1 MKNLPIQIV
10 ETRGEQ
16 DLFWREGLGDNN
28 LPKWAT
34 QATVSAHAG
43 VMAGT
48 FSVVERKFDE
58 REEGDLPVLMVAS
71 LDEKATVRKS
81 FRANV
86 RAVFDRKNKR
96 NVLGKESQKGLLV
109 KVDSKDDLQ
118 AIRRRVDDASRGEG
132 SKDRLCGVAVVEDLQ
147 LFHPFVEEGLDGG
160 NLKVKLVDYHDER
173 LNRKSDEMIRNY
185 GVEHNVAVR
194 RLDYAKE
201 LRLYAIDNASPEVVA
216 AMSTMDA
223 VISVKKMPYFELSV
237 SPEPYNTQLEVKN
250 PNADEDYPRVGI
262 LDSGVEAIPHL
273 APWLD
278 GEEQNIADLAE
289 EDIRHRHGTSV
300 AGIINYG
307 DDLQGER
314 WTGTIPSLITSCVV
328 NTDEDVVRISEEEM
342 VEHIKTAIQQ
352 NPEVKVW
359 NLSQGST
366 IEISEEEFSDFA
378 VAIDDLQK
386 EHQVLICKS
395 AGNMRYDMPGSM
407 RITQGADSVLSLVV
421 GSVAHAKET
430 PEDAEVGQRS
440 PFSRIGL
447 GPSGIT
453 KPDLVHYGGNRS
465 RNTGVSSFSEVGF
478 QTAVFRGTSHST
490 PRVTA
495 LAANLAY
502 RLEREFNP
510 LLVRA
515 LLIHSAGY
523 QNLDGMDND
532 VARAELGFG
541 KPAVLDEILFND
553 PDEFTMILEPVFT
566 DRDYQI
572 QDVPYPKELVGED
585 GYFEGEITVTV
596 VTEPVLRGGERGEYC
611 QSNVDVLLQT
621 YDRMGYYVLGAFGTP
636 RSYRNAERLE
646 NPENVLTKSRYSKGS
661 FKTTELE
668 ERTILCGGDY
678 LPVKKYHVN
687 LSQMTPA
694 EKAACLKSDRKWG
707 MSIKVAYRD
716 ATISDKEA
724 GLPVGNVRAVV
735 ILTIRDPQHRG
746 IVYDRCMAQLDAR
759 NFAHN
764 DITLRQGI
772 NVVGEE

>member
-10 ETRGEQ
+10 ETRGVQ
-16 DLFWREGLGDNN
+16 DQFLKEGMGDNT

-34 QATVSAHAG
+34 QETVTAHAG
-43 VMAGT
+43 IMTRT
-48 FSVVERKFDE
+48 FSAVERQFDD
-58 REEGDLPVLMVAS
+58 RDEGDLPVLMVAS
-71 LDEKATVRKS
+71 LDEKATARKS

-96 NVLGKESQKGLLV
+96 NVLGKESHRGLLV
-109 KVDSKDDLQ
+109 KVDNRDDLL

-132 SKDRLCGVAVVEDLQ
+132 SKDRLCGVAVVEDLH
-147 LFHPFVEEGLDGG
+147 LFRPFVEEGLDGG

-173 LNRKSDEMIRNY
+173 LNSKADELILNY
-185 GVEHNVAVR
+185 GAEHNVAVR

-201 LRLYAIDNASPEVVA
+201 LRLYAVDNATPEVIA

-223 VISVKKMPYFELSV
+223 VISVKKMPYFELTV
-237 SPEPYNTQLEVKN
+237 SPEPFNTQLEVKN
-250 PNADEDYPRVGI
+250 PNARETYPRVGI
-262 LDSGVEAIPHL
+262 MDSGVEAIPHL

-342 VEHIKTAIQQ
+342 VEHIKTAIRQ

-366 IEISEEEFSDFA
+366 NEVSDDEFSDFA
-378 VAIDDLQK
+378 IAIDDLQK

-395 AGNMRYDMPGSM
+395 AGNVRPDMPGSI

-421 GSVAHAKET
+421 GSVAHTKEI
-430 PEDAEVGQRS
+430 PGDAEVGQRS

-465 RNTGVSSFSEVGF
+465 RGVYSFSEVGF
-478 QTAVFRGTSHST
+478 QTEAFRGTSHST

-502 RLEREFNP
+502 RLEREFDP

-515 LLIHSAGY
+515 LLIHGAGY
-523 QNLDGMDND
+523 QNLDGMEND
-532 VARAELGFG
+532 DVRKELGFG
-541 KPAVLDEILFND
+541 KPAILDDMLFND
-553 PDEFTMILEPVFT
+553 PDEFTMVLKPEFT

-572 QDVPYPKELVGED
+572 QDVPFPEELVGED
-585 GYFEGEITVTV
+585 GYFQGEVTVTV

-611 QSNVDVLLQT
+611 QSDVEVLFQS
-621 YDRMGYYVLGAFGTP
+621 YDRMRYYVLGAYGTP
-636 RSYRNAERLE
+636 RSYRNAERLDGA
-646 NPENVLTKSRYSKGS
+646 ENVLIKGRYSAGS
-661 FKTTELE
+661 FKTTDLE

-687 LSQMTPA
+687 LSQMKPA

-707 MSIKVAYRD
+707 MSIKASYRD
-716 ATISDKEA
+716 ATVSDREA
-724 GLPVGNVRAVV
+724 GIPVGNVRAVV

-764 DITLRQGI
+764 DIIIRQGI